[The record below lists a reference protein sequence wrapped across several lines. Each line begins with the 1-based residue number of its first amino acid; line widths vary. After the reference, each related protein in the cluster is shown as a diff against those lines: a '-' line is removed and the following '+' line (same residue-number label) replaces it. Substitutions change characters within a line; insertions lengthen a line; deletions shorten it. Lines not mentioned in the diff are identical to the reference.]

1 MITIYQK
8 YYQCQ
13 ENNSIKKGGG
23 MEIKIGGRPPIL
35 ESNLEISKF

>member
-13 ENNSIKKGGG
+13 ENNSIRMDKI
-23 MEIKIGGRPPIL
+23 EIKIGGRPPIL
-35 ESNLEISKF
+35 ENNLEISKF